1 MVMMVERSLPVV
13 EMREQ
18 EDVVE
23 YRGQKLTVPKS
34 EWSERQG
41 VNGIPFSVGRQQL
54 EYNRNLTP
62 YKARGISSD
71 VGIYWRL
78 GSSMPMVRDALMG
91 MTAAITAAPWRLELG
106 ELPTYWQGNPAAE
119 AARKRQYEFCSYVW
133 SKWTATGADYAWPQW
148 LADVLRFSFVC
159 GFYCGEK
166 TADLAP
172 IKVDGK
178 MRRLLC
184 PDLPCAIMPWTVDE
198 WVFKDN
204 PDTGM
209 LALVQRTYSQSD
221 SFGGSGAGE
230 VVIPWER
237 VCHVPLLP
245 ASPGDLEGSSALRPA
260 QVLLKAKQKTIQ
272 LQTLGAEVNALG
284 LLSIKPDPQNPFN
297 PEAEADVRA
306 QLDGRTAEQ
315 VAYIIWPPGDH
326 KVEYIRP
333 SDTVPDL
340 SKQIE
345 TLDQQIGKALG
356 NVHRLMS
363 LQGTGS
369 FAARKDASGEA
380 RDAMD
385 FWADIP
391 ARAAERILRQFIELN
406 FPLDAALGMVFTPNV
421 NHAAVEEMDNEARMR
436 TLTGYTSAGLLTPT
450 PDIQAQILQEN
461 DLTTTVADGES

>member
-1 MVMMVERSLPVV
+1 MVMMVERALPVV
-13 EMREQ
+13 EMREDQ
-18 EDVVE
+18 DIVE
-23 YRGQKLTVPKS
+23 YRGQKLTVPRS
-34 EWSERQG
+34 EWDQRQG

-71 VGIYWRL
+71 VGLYWKL

-91 MTAAITAAPWRLELG
+91 MTTTITAAPWRLELG
-106 ELPTYWQGNPAAE
+106 ELPTYWQGNAAAE

-133 SKWTATGADYAWPQW
+133 SKWTATGADYAWAQW

-159 GFYCGEK
+159 GFYTGEK
-166 TADLAP
+166 TASLVP

-209 LALVQRTYSQSD
+209 LALVQRTYSQTD

-260 QVLLKAKQKTIQ
+260 QVLLKAKQKTLQ
-272 LQTLGAEVNALG
+272 LQTLGTEVNTLG
-284 LLSIKPDPQNPFN
+284 LLVVKEDGAHPMTEDARAEIKM
-297 PEAEADVRA
+297 

-315 VAYIIWPPGDH
+315 VAYLMLPPGDH

-380 RDAMD
+380 RDTMD

-391 ARAAERILRQFIELN
+391 ARAAERILRQFIEIN

-421 NHAAVEEMDNEARMR
+421 NHAAVEELDNESRMR
-436 TLTGYTSAGLLTPT
+436 TLAGYANAGLITPS
-450 PDIQAQILQEN
+450 PEIQSQLRKEL
-461 DLTTTVADGES
+461 DLTTTTSDGES